1 MITITSKKAGFRRC
15 GIAHSDLATSYEDD
29 AFTPE
34 QLEILQAEPM
44 LTVAVE
50 VEKKLTK
57 AEEKAAK
64 AEAEARAKAE
74 ADEAEAK
81 AKAKAEAAEAAA
93 KAKSAEE
100 NKS

>member
-15 GIAHSDLATSYEDD
+15 GIAHPDLASSYEDD
-29 AFTPE
+29 SFTPE

-44 LTVAVE
+44 LTVVVE
-50 VEKKLTK
+50 TKKLTK

-64 AEAEARAKAE
+64 AEAEAKAKAE

-81 AKAKAEAAEAAA
+81 AKAEAEA
-93 KAKSAEE
+93 KA
-100 NKS
+100 